1 MPGGWMP
8 QATRLPFASRT
19 GMHTQAGRRSPRR
32 TGSPVTALKTWL
44 GFVLYLR
51 NVTPWKEQ
59 LNYKRPGPPGCLLA
73 QAGPQPGGRPGAR
86 PLPEPGA
93 CVPGPAP
100 LRLCAPEAGH
110 PGTHTLAS
118 PRGLAKHST
127 NRSSAVGTESSGCP
141 ETRHPASPKATVP
154 AGPPLVLESP
164 FKCILDKCLPS
175 ASGKGRAGAQASGL
189 GPSLRWHSPLCTMRG
204 TVRPECQHQ
213 GGARQ
218 HPPRGPGALR
228 ARRHYKDLSKP
239 QGGRES
245 RRASWSREAT
255 RPGVTAAPMDSTP
268 GQTKGLGVIP
278 AGSRTVSPG
287 EKTLPS
293 VRPQRAQS
301 SPPGG
306 LGHGEAPRT
315 DLRMNCA
322 QAGGY

>member
-51 NVTPWKEQ
+51 NVTPWKEH

-164 FKCILDKCLPS
+164 LNASWTSVCRRLQGKAEPEPRLRGWGQACAGTAPCAPCGVQCVRSANTREGPASTRHEDPEPS
-175 ASGKGRAGAQASGL
+175 VQDGITKTFPNHKEGERAAVRPGAARPPGQGSQRPPWTPRQARRRVWGSSQQEAAPCPQGRKPCPASGRRGL
-189 GPSLRWHSPLCTMRG
+189 SQVHLVVLDMG
-204 TVRPECQHQ
+204 
-213 GGARQ
+213 
-218 HPPRGPGALR
+218 
-228 ARRHYKDLSKP
+228 KP
-239 QGGRES
+239 QGLTSE
-245 RRASWSREAT
+245 
-255 RPGVTAAPMDSTP
+255 
-268 GQTKGLGVIP
+268 
-278 AGSRTVSPG
+278 
-287 EKTLPS
+287 
-293 VRPQRAQS
+293 
-301 SPPGG
+301 
-306 LGHGEAPRT
+306 
-315 DLRMNCA
+315 
-322 QAGGY
+322 

>member
-1 MPGGWMP
+1 MLGGWMP

-51 NVTPWKEQ
+51 NVTPWKEH

-86 PLPEPGA
+86 PLPEPGRA
-93 CVPGPAP
+93 CLALLPYGFVPPKLATPAPTRRPCHEGSRSTTQTGAQQSAQRAAAAPRHGTLRAQRPLCPLALPSFWNLLSNASWTSVCRRLQGKAEPEPRLRGWGRACAGTAPCAPCGVQCGRSATTREGPA
-100 LRLCAPEAGH
+100 
-110 PGTHTLAS
+110 S
-118 PRGLAKHST
+118 
-127 NRSSAVGTESSGCP
+127 
-141 ETRHPASPKATVP
+141 TRH
-154 AGPPLVLESP
+154 
-164 FKCILDKCLPS
+164 
-175 ASGKGRAGAQASGL
+175 
-189 GPSLRWHSPLCTMRG
+189 
-204 TVRPECQHQ
+204 
-213 GGARQ
+213 
-218 HPPRGPGALR
+218 GPGALR

-245 RRASWSREAT
+245 RRREAT

-322 QAGGY
+322 QPGGY